1 METKSYNSLDDV
13 RYNIDLIDRVIIQL
27 ISERSF
33 FVNEASRFKKSEA
46 EVEAPQRVQEVIDK
60 VRHVAVSKKL
70 NPDIAEK
77 VYRAMIGAFIEQEK
91 EALTEL

>member
-46 EVEAPQRVQEVIDK
+46 EVEAPQRDK
-60 VRHVAVSKKL
+60 R
-70 NPDIAEK
+70 
-77 VYRAMIGAFIEQEK
+77 
-91 EALTEL
+91 

>member
-1 METKSYNSLDDV
+1 MEADRYNSLEDV
-13 RYNIDLIDRVIIQL
+13 RYNIDLIDKVIIQL

-33 FVNEASRFKKSEA
+33 FVNEAARFKTNEQ
-46 EVEAPQRVQEVIDK
+46 EVEAPRRVEEVIGK
-60 VRHVAVSKKL
+60 IRHVAVSKKL

-91 EALTEL
+91 EAIHG

>member
-77 VYRAMIGAFIEQEK
+77 VYRAMIRAFIELEK
-91 EALTEL
+91 EALTKL

>member
-1 METKSYNSLDDV
+1 MEADKYNSLEDV
-13 RYNIDLIDRVIIQL
+13 RYNIHLIDKVIIQL

-33 FVNEASRFKKSEA
+33 FVNEAARFKNNEQ
-46 EVEAPQRVQEVIDK
+46 EVEAPRRVEEVIGK
-60 VRHVAVSKKL
+60 IRHVAVSKKL

-91 EALTEL
+91 ETIHG

>member
-1 METKSYNSLDDV
+1 MESEKCNSLEDV
-13 RYNIDLIDRVIIQL
+13 RYNIDLIDKVIIQL

-33 FVNEASRFKKSEA
+33 FVNEAARFKKNMQ
-46 EVEAPQRVQEVIDK
+46 EVEAPRRVEDFIGK

-91 EALTEL
+91 EVVNG

>member
-91 EALTEL
+91 EVLTKL

>member
-46 EVEAPQRVQEVIDK
+46 EVEAPLRVQEVIDK

-91 EALTEL
+91 EALTKL

>member
-1 METKSYNSLDDV
+1 MEAKTYNSLDDV
-13 RYNIDLIDRVIIQL
+13 RYNIDLIDKVIIQL

-33 FVNEASRFKKSEA
+33 FVNEAARFKKTEQ
-46 EVEAPQRVQEVIDK
+46 EVEAPQRVEDVIGK

-91 EALTEL
+91 EVVNG

>member
-1 METKSYNSLDDV
+1 MEADRYNSLEDV
-13 RYNIDLIDRVIIQL
+13 RYNIDLIDKVIIQL

-33 FVNEASRFKKSEA
+33 FVNEAARFKNNEQ
-46 EVEAPQRVQEVIDK
+46 EVEAPRRVEEVIGK
-60 VRHVAVSKKL
+60 IRHVAVSKKL

-91 EALTEL
+91 ETIHG